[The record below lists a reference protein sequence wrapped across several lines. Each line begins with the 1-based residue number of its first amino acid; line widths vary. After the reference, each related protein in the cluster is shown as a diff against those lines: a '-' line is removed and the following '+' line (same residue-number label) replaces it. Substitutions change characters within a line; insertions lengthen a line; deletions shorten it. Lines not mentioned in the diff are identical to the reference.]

1 MKLNKI
7 VRSAMVTAAFTL
19 MAFTTAAPQG
29 KQTTLTGKVTDVACG
44 AEHKMK
50 NMSAADCAR
59 ACAKK
64 AGWALVVGQ
73 KVYKMQGHDEDFDK
87 YAAENVTVKGTLS
100 GDTMMVASVSPAKA
114 KS

>member
-1 MKLNKI
+1 MNLNKMLKS
-7 VRSAMVTAAFTL
+7 VMVTAAFTL
-19 MAFTTAAPQG
+19 IAFTTAAPQG
-29 KQTTLTGKVTDVACG
+29 KQSTLTGKVTDVACG

-64 AGWALVVGQ
+64 SGWALVVGD
-73 KVYKMQGHDEDFDK
+73 KVYKLQGHAEDFDK

-100 GDTMMVASVSPAKA
+100 GDTMMVTSVAPAK
-114 KS
+114 S

>member
-1 MKLNKI
+1 MTKI
-7 VRSAMVTAAFTL
+7 LRSAMITAAFTL

-29 KQTTLTGKVTDVACG
+29 KQATLTGKVTDVACG

-64 AGWALVVGQ
+64 SGWALVVGQ
-73 KVYKMQGHDEDFDK
+73 KVYKMEGHEEDFDK

-100 GDTMMVASVSPAKA
+100 GDSMMVTSVSP

>member
-1 MKLNKI
+1 MTFNRV
-7 VRSAMVTAAFTL
+7 VRSAMISAAFSL
-19 MAFTTAAPQG
+19 IAFTTAAPQG

-64 AGWALVVGQ
+64 SGWALVVGD
-73 KVYKMQGHDEDFDK
+73 KVYKLQGHEEDLDK
-87 YAAENVTVKGTLS
+87 HAAENVTVKGALS
-100 GDTMMVASVSPAKA
+100 GDTMVVASVAPAK
-114 KS
+114 S

>member
-1 MKLNKI
+1 MRNVLKSMTL
-7 VRSAMVTAAFTL
+7 VAALTVV
-19 MAFTTAAPQG
+19 AFTAAPQG
-29 KQTTLTGKVTDVACG
+29 KQTTLTGKVSDVACG

-73 KVYKMQGHDEDFDK
+73 KVYKMEGHDEDFDK

-100 GDTMMVASVSPAKA
+100 GDTLTVASVAPAKA

>member
-1 MKLNKI
+1 MNLNKMLKS
-7 VRSAMVTAAFTL
+7 VMVTAAFTL
-19 MAFTTAAPQG
+19 IAFTTAAPQG
-29 KQTTLTGKVTDVACG
+29 KQSTLTGKVTDVACG

-64 AGWALVVGQ
+64 SGWALVVGD
-73 KVYKMQGHDEDFDK
+73 KVYKLQGHEEDFDK
-87 YAAENVTVKGTLS
+87 YAAENVTVKGTLN
-100 GDTMMVASVSPAKA
+100 GDTMAVASVAPSK

>member
-1 MKLNKI
+1 MNPNKMLKS
-7 VRSAMVTAAFTL
+7 VMVTAAFTL
-19 MAFTTAAPQG
+19 IAFTTAAPQG
-29 KQTTLTGKVTDVACG
+29 KQTTLTGKVSDVACG

-64 AGWALVVGQ
+64 AGWALVVGD
-73 KVYKMQGHDEDFDK
+73 KVYKMQGHEEDFDK
-87 YAAENVTVKGTLS
+87 YAAENVTVKGTLT
-100 GDTMMVASVSPAKA
+100 GDMMAVASVAPAK

>member
-1 MKLNKI
+1 MEKI
-7 VRSAMVTAAFTL
+7 LRSAMMTAAFTL
-19 MAFTTAAPQG
+19 IAFATAAPQG

-64 AGWALVVGQ
+64 SGWALVVGQ
-73 KVYKMQGHDEDFDK
+73 KVYKMEGHEEDFDK

-100 GDTMMVASVSPAKA
+100 GDSMMVTSVSP